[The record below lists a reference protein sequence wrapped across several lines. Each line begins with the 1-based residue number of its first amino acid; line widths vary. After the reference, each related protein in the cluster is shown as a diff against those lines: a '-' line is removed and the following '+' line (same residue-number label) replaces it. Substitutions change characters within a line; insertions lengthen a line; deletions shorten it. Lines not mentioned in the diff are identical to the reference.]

1 MISKLIAVTTIIC
14 VLLAYSPAQ
23 QKTIELSAVNN
34 AIESKNYKQAENL
47 LQQYVQQIISSGK
60 TDSAL
65 ACIPL
70 TGKIAYE
77 LHGSRQS
84 IKEVYN
90 LVNTVKINNSNP
102 RFHCNLYMQ
111 AAEYFGTI
119 GGNQQGYEA
128 EQLAMTAANAE
139 SKPDPLLIAQIEYNM
154 GLYAQRLANVNLSTI
169 HHRKALALREAGKGA
184 PDEDLYLSYNAM
196 GGVMWYASKYDSAM
210 FYFKNA
216 LATLDR
222 MPKNDVNSF
231 YRPSIIQNNLAGL
244 YGVEGKITEGINM
257 MKACISNTQKFI
269 ASPEPHSKKQSA
281 LIGLFEAIDNLAGL
295 YKDIGDYHKAGDLL
309 MYSYQQKQQ
318 KLNPEHPGIFISEIL
333 LGQHYNTIHEFD
345 KSLGILHS
353 GLEKL
358 KKADG
363 DYLFWE
369 ADACYF
375 LAIANENKKNIAE
388 AKKYYAES
396 EQLYEQSY
404 QGSYDNIYL
413 EFLRHASSFYAAN
426 NGYEKAMAITK
437 RGLDYIKNVQ
447 GAESLAAFYQL
458 LNLAEMSKIATHY
471 KESLQYSNEGMAI
484 LNRQINGA
492 ANLLDSIR
500 LQVYLPKAILLNL
513 QAEYALQTNRDT
525 VFLQSVSARLH
536 EAMEVLKRRRS
547 MIDDEENINIL
558 MSEHEG
564 LIEFSKQIEMEL
576 YQRNSGAIH
585 LEKFINL
592 HESGIY
598 NRIRSQLDKAKAIQF
613 AGIPASVR
621 EEETRLRAAIPAA
634 LQPGKQNSALMSNY
648 LQASDQWNVY
658 LEKIKTIY
666 PPYYSLRYGSP
677 LLSWSTLHASV
688 PASTTVVR
696 YFFTDTLLYALIID
710 KEQKKMVA
718 LDSDGIEEMIKTL
731 LQNNTSEKIQSAL
744 LKKLYDQ
751 LWQPLAASVQ
761 TENLV
766 IIPDGTLFNLSFDL
780 LTPQLA
786 SSYTDFLNNSLLAKH
801 SISYHYSL
809 YMIGTPLPHNEPSGN
824 YIAFVPGFSDDAK
837 KTYLATIRDSVN
849 LDYQYLSLLSQP
861 NTIKAIQNIKKL
873 LGGQAFFD
881 DASTLSS
888 FKKNAAGHTIVHVGT
903 HAEFNNQLPERS
915 RLIFAK
921 NTAAGIDSNSLFLD
935 DIYNCNINSDL
946 TILTACESG
955 KPGYQDGEGMVSMAH
970 AFNYAGSRSILTG
983 LWKIDEKSSSF
994 ITEKFVKNLHAGMP
1008 APLALRNA
1016 KLLYLGLAPGRTLA
1030 PAYWAGLILIGQTP
1044 PLSLSSAQNY
1054 LPWILFATVVAL
1066 IALVIY
1072 LTRKHKRR
1080 HI

>member
-1 MISKLIAVTTIIC
+1 MISKLIAVTAIIC
-14 VLLAYSPAQ
+14 VLIVCSLAQ

-34 AIESKNYKQAENL
+34 AIENKNYKQAENL

-70 TGKIAYE
+70 AGKIAYE
-77 LHGSRQS
+77 LHGSQQS

-90 LVNTVKINNSNP
+90 LVNTAKINNSSP
-102 RFHCNLYMQ
+102 RFHCNLYIQ
-111 AAEYFGTI
+111 AAEYFSTI

-128 EQLAMTAANAE
+128 QQLAMTAANAE

-154 GLYAQRLANVNLSTI
+154 GLYAQRLANVNVSTI
-169 HHRKALALREAGKGA
+169 HHRKALALREVGKGA

-196 GGVMWYASKYDSAM
+196 GGIMWYASKYDSAM

-216 LATLDR
+216 LAALDR

-269 ASPEPHSKKQSA
+269 ASPEPHPKKQSA
-281 LIGLFEAIDNLAGL
+281 LTGLFEAIDNLAGL
-295 YKDIGDYHKAGDLL
+295 YKDIGDYNKAGDLL
-309 MYSYQQKQQ
+309 LYSYQQKQQ
-318 KLNPEHPGIFISEIL
+318 KLNPGHPGVFISEIL

-345 KSLGILHS
+345 KSLGFLHS

-375 LAIANENKKNIAE
+375 LAIANENKKNIDE

-492 ANLLDSIR
+492 ANLLDSVR

-525 VFLQSVSARLH
+525 VFLQTVSDRLH

-558 MSEHEG
+558 MSEHAG

-576 YQRNSGAIH
+576 YQRNNSAIR

-598 NRIRSQLDKAKAIQF
+598 NRIRSRLDKAKAIQF

-621 EEETRLRAAIPAA
+621 KEEIRLKTAIPAA
-634 LQPGKQNSALMSNY
+634 LQPGSASVLMNNY
-648 LQASDQWNVY
+648 LQAIDRWNVY
-658 LEKIKTIY
+658 LEKIKTSY
-666 PPYYSLRYGSP
+666 PAYYNLRYGSP

-688 PASTTVVR
+688 PANTTAVR
-696 YFFTDTLLYALIID
+696 YFFTDSLLYALIID

-731 LQNNTSEKIQSAL
+731 LQNNTNEKIQSTL
-744 LKKLYDQ
+744 LKKIYDR
-751 LWQPLAASVQ
+751 LWQPLASSVN
-761 TENLV
+761 TENLIV
-766 IIPDGTLFNLSFDL
+766 IPDGILFALSFDL
-780 LTPQLA
+780 LTPELA
-786 SSYTDFLNNSLLAKH
+786 NSYTDILSNSLLARH

-809 YMIGTPLPHNEPSGN
+809 HMIGAPLPDDEPSGN
-824 YIAFVPGFSDDAK
+824 YIAFVPGFSDEAK
-837 KTYLATIRDSVN
+837 KTYLAAIRDSVN

-861 NTIKAIQNIKKL
+861 NTIKAVQNIKKL
-873 LGGQAFFD
+873 LGGQAYFD

-921 NTAAGIDSNSLFLD
+921 NISTGIDSNSLFLD
-935 DIYNCNINSDL
+935 DIYDCTINSDL

-970 AFNYAGSRSILTG
+970 AFNYAGSKSILTG
-983 LWKIDEKSSSF
+983 LWKIDEKASSF

-1016 KLLYLGLAPGRTLA
+1016 KLLYLGQAPGRTLA
-1030 PAYWAGLILIGQTP
+1030 PAYWAGLVLIGQTP
-1044 PLSLSSAQNY
+1044 PLSLSTAQNY
-1054 LPWILFATVVAL
+1054 LPWILIGAVVAL
-1066 IALVIY
+1066 IALIIY
-1072 LTRKHKRR
+1072 FTWKRK
-1080 HI
+1080 